1 MRITRQIGTNTGPQ
15 IVQTATTPVARLNN
29 AAPQFNTVFQHVLHF
44 IVVVEQAVA
53 VQPFQTPMRNLLC
66 GGHKAIRPHDLQILI
81 IPQDQVAAPF
91 LSGAQRD
98 IAALSCVGRSV
109 CFQVTGQRIA
119 ADGSTEFL
127 LSRRM
132 AQEEAME
139 HILRHGMPGMV
150 IRGQVTH
157 LAPFGAFVDVG
168 CGLVALLPLAN
179 ISVARIRHPA
189 ERFALHQ
196 RIRAVVQSIDPQQKR
211 IVLSHREL
219 LGTWLEN
226 AARFRVGETVPGI
239 VRSCKPYGCFVE
251 LTPNLSGLA
260 DSREDIPEGRLV
272 SVYIRSIQPQ
282 TGKIKLQMVQ
292 ELGQPDFPTPLHYQ
306 ITGGSVSGWRYRP

>member
-1 MRITRQIGTNTGPQ
+1 
-15 IVQTATTPVARLNN
+15 
-29 AAPQFNTVFQHVLHF
+29 
-44 IVVVEQAVA
+44 
-53 VQPFQTPMRNLLC
+53 
-66 GGHKAIRPHDLQILI
+66 
-81 IPQDQVAAPF
+81 
-91 LSGAQRD
+91 
-98 IAALSCVGRSV
+98 
-109 CFQVTGQRIA
+109 
-119 ADGSTEFL
+119 
-127 LSRRM
+127 
-132 AQEEAME
+132 ME

-251 LTPNLSGLA
+251 
-260 DSREDIPEGRLV
+260 R
-272 SVYIRSIQPQ
+272 
-282 TGKIKLQMVQ
+282 
-292 ELGQPDFPTPLHYQ
+292 
-306 ITGGSVSGWRYRP
+306 

>member
-1 MRITRQIGTNTGPQ
+1 
-15 IVQTATTPVARLNN
+15 
-29 AAPQFNTVFQHVLHF
+29 
-44 IVVVEQAVA
+44 
-53 VQPFQTPMRNLLC
+53 
-66 GGHKAIRPHDLQILI
+66 
-81 IPQDQVAAPF
+81 
-91 LSGAQRD
+91 
-98 IAALSCVGRSV
+98 
-109 CFQVTGQRIA
+109 
-119 ADGSTEFL
+119 
-127 LSRRM
+127 
-132 AQEEAME
+132 ME
-139 HILRHGMPGMV
+139 HILRHGTPGMV

-168 CGLVALLPLAN
+168 CGLVALLPLSN